1 MITLQM
7 DQKMMLI
14 IAAVL
19 IALYFLYMK
28 KKGSGGL
35 PMADAVSA
43 VTP

>member
-19 IALYFLYMK
+19 IALYFLYMRM
-28 KKGSGGL
+28 KGRGGV
-35 PMADAVSA
+35 PMDVSA
-43 VTP
+43 PVSA